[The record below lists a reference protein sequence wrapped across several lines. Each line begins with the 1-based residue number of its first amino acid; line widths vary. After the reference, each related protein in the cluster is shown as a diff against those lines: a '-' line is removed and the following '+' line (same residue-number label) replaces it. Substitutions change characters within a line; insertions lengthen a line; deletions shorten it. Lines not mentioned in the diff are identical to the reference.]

1 MSVLDVLD
9 VGAAGRDPRAV
20 VLVSGDGDLS
30 WNELEV
36 RVSARAE
43 LLRKAVPTPGSLHP
57 LVIDAD
63 TDGVVDLLAS
73 WRAGLVPAPLNARLT
88 EAERA
93 RAREALTDAPPGCQA
108 VLWTSGTSGRPR
120 GVALG
125 TVGLVAHV
133 GAVAERL
140 ELDGSEV
147 WLASLSPAH
156 VGGLALIARAVMTG
170 ATIVLPGRGAADG
183 LARMLH
189 RGSPPVTHLSLVPTQ
204 LDRLMAAWGDAP
216 PPPRLRCILIGGAH
230 APPDL
235 VRGATA
241 GGWPIALT
249 YGMTEMWSQVA
260 TAPPSVTRAHS
271 DAVGAA
277 LTGVELRVD
286 RDDEILVRGPTR
298 ALGYVGADASG
309 GVEPLVDDEGWYHT
323 GDLGRV
329 DEDGL
334 LHVTGRRSDRIISG
348 GVNVDPAEVEDV
360 IRQHPAVLDV
370 VVVGVPSREWGEAV
384 AAVVVPVWEL
394 FELSE
399 VEGFVR
405 GRISGPKRP
414 KVWKIEGQL
423 PLNANGKVDRASAR
437 ARFAGPDPGR

>member
-1 MSVLDVLD
+1 MSALDVLD
-9 VGAAGRDPRAV
+9 AGAAGRDSDGVA
-20 VLVSGDGDLS
+20 LVSVGGALS
-30 WNELEV
+30 WSELEA

-43 LLRKAVPTPGSLHP
+43 QLRGSVRSPGSLHP
-57 LVIDAD
+57 LVVDAD
-63 TDGVVDLLAS
+63 TDGVVELLAA

-125 TVGLVAHV
+125 AAGLVAHV

-156 VGGLALIARAVMTG
+156 VGGLALIARAAMTG
-170 ATIVLPGRGAADG
+170 ATMVLPGRGATED
-183 LARMLH
+183 LARTL
-189 RGSPPVTHLSLVPTQ
+189 RRASPAVTHLSLVPTQ
-204 LDRLMAAWGDAP
+204 LDRLMSAWGDAP
-216 PPPRLRCILIGGAH
+216 PPPGLRCILIGGAH

-241 GGWPIALT
+241 AGWPVALT

-260 TAPPSVTRAHS
+260 TSPPSVTRANP

-277 LTGVELRVD
+277 LTGVELRID
-286 RDDEILVRGPTR
+286 AADEILVRGPTR
-298 ALGYVGADASG
+298 ALGYAGTGASSG
-309 GVEPLVDDEGWYHT
+309 LESLVDDEGWYHT

-329 DEDGL
+329 DESGL
-334 LHVTGRRSDRIISG
+334 LHITGRRSDRIISG

-384 AAVVVPVWEL
+384 AAVVVPVWEH

-399 VEGFVR
+399 VERFVR
-405 GRISGPKRP
+405 GKISGPKRP

-437 ARFAGPDPGR
+437 ALFAVP